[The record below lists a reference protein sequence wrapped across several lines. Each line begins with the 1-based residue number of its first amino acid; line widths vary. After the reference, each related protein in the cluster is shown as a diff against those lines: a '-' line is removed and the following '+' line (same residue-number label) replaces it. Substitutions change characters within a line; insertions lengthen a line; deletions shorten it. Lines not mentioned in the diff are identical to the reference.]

1 VRAGEISE
9 EREEGAPGRGQIGGA
24 MRRTITFKGNPLTL
38 VGRAVKEGDG
48 APDFRVL
55 SGDLK
60 EVWLSQFKDKV
71 KIITSFPSLD
81 TPVCDM
87 QVKEFNKRAISLSEE
102 VVILGISNDLPF
114 AQKRF
119 CEDND
124 IRNVVVLSDYRYSSF
139 GINYGLLIKEL
150 KLLARAVCI
159 LDRSD
164 AIRYIQI
171 VGELTAPPDY
181 DRAVENLHQVIAK
194 PALHASGAQTARCVP
209 CEGGIP
215 ALPRDVAE
223 RMAAR
228 IKGWELVEGV
238 KLRKE
243 FRFEDFAEAKY
254 FLDLL
259 AMVAEDQ
266 GHHPVMTLGYNS
278 VRVTL
283 TTHAAGGLTEDDFI
297 MAGIIDEIS
306 SDQ

>member
-1 VRAGEISE
+1 
-9 EREEGAPGRGQIGGA
+9 

-38 VGRAVKEGDG
+38 VGRSVEEADV
-48 APDFRVL
+48 APDFKVL

-60 EVWLSQFKDKV
+60 EVRLSQFKDLV

-87 QVKEFNKRAISLSEE
+87 QVKEFNKRATSLSDE
-102 VVILGISNDLPF
+102 VVVLGISNDLPF

-124 IRNVVVLSDYRYSSF
+124 ITRVAVLSDYRHSSF
-139 GINYGLLIKEL
+139 GINFGLLIKEL

-159 LDRSD
+159 LDRSNI
-164 AIRYIQI
+164 IRYIQI

-181 DRAVENLHQVIAK
+181 DSAMAHLHEVIAK
-194 PALHASGAQTARCVP
+194 PPLRGGGVQPARCAP
-209 CEGGIP
+209 CEGGVR
-215 ALPRDVAE
+215 ALPRDAAE
-223 RMAAR
+223 RSAAR

-243 FRFEDFAEAKY
+243 FRFKDYVEAKY

-259 AMVAEDQ
+259 AMLAEDQ

-283 TTHAAGGLTEDDFI
+283 TTHAAGGLTENDFI
-297 MAGIIDEIS
+297 MAGIIDEVR
-306 SDQ
+306 

>member
-1 VRAGEISE
+1 
-9 EREEGAPGRGQIGGA
+9 

-60 EVWLSQFKDKV
+60 EVRLSQFKDKV

-87 QVKEFNKRAISLSEE
+87 QVKEFNKRAISLSEG

-139 GINYGLLIKEL
+139 GINYGMLIKEL

-159 LDRSD
+159 LDRD
-164 AIRYIQI
+164 NIVRYIQI
-171 VGELTAPPDY
+171 VGELAAPPDY
-181 DRAVENLHQVIAK
+181 DRAVENLREVIAK
-194 PALHASGAQTARCVP
+194 PALHAGGAQTARCVP

-238 KLRKE
+238 KLKKE
-243 FRFEDFAEAKY
+243 FTFKDFVEAKY

-266 GHHPVMTLGYNS
+266 GHHPVLTLLYNK

-283 TTHAAGGLTEDDFI
+283 ATHAAGGLTENDFI
-297 MAGIIDEIS
+297 MARIIDAVIQTMGEEKS
-306 SDQ
+306 

>member
-1 VRAGEISE
+1 
-9 EREEGAPGRGQIGGA
+9 

-38 VGRAVKEGDG
+38 VGRSVEEADV
-48 APDFRVL
+48 APDFKVL

-60 EVWLSQFKDKV
+60 EVRLSQFKDLV

-87 QVKEFNKRAISLSEE
+87 QVKEFNTRATSLSDE
-102 VVILGISNDLPF
+102 VVVLGISNDLPF

-124 IRNVVVLSDYRYSSF
+124 ITRVAVLSDYRYSSF

-159 LDRSD
+159 LDRSNI
-164 AIRYIQI
+164 IRYIQI

-181 DRAVENLHQVIAK
+181 DRAMAHLREVIAK
-194 PALHASGAQTARCVP
+194 PAPRAGGAQPARCAP
-209 CEGGIP
+209 CEGGITP
-215 ALPRDVAE
+215 LPRDAAE
-223 RMAAR
+223 RSAAR

-238 KLRKE
+238 KLKKE
-243 FRFEDFAEAKY
+243 FTFKDFAEAKY

-259 AMVAEDQ
+259 AMVAEEQ
-266 GHHPVMTLGYNS
+266 GHHPVLTLLYNR

-283 TTHAAGGLTEDDFI
+283 ATHAAGGLTENDFI
-297 MAGIIDEIS
+297 MARIIDEIS
-306 SDQ
+306 GDR